1 MGIGEDSFSFQQPDT
16 SMAAF
21 TWEGKENNNE
31 APRTL
36 SISEEVR
43 TSQVKASREEAHER
57 RRQASMWVEHM
68 TDHRVPAESD
78 EAFCATLKNGEV
90 LCKLLNEMSPG
101 VIQRVFEGSSPMP
114 TIYNIDCFFQAAVKV
129 GLSKDDLFHA
139 SDLDDVSGPVVDCI
153 LRLKSLWLAMR
164 KEANQAT
171 EQVRTPILGA
181 NSANCNYELKTPPM
195 PVSMPVL
202 QGRASAIKSAKG
214 RGLQAAVS
222 VTRLMQQCTS
232 LLKDRMWSDSP
243 NPSSISPLSA
253 CSTSPERTVE
263 ALGPVI
269 ESVLSSL
276 TQEYERRLLQKESD
290 LKKTK
295 NDLFTTK
302 EKLESME
309 KSDKTERIKEKQIN
323 VAIENK
329 RVQALQEELEALRNQ
344 QAMTKQR
351 AIGLQSETKE
361 LKDMCKSIKLD
372 AMLEISD
379 FQIELSQLE
388 HHLGHLFGVAKDYS
402 VLCDENRK
410 LYNEVLDLKGNI
422 RVYTR
427 VRPAGTTGS
436 EEGSIVNVDNS
447 SDMKD
452 MITLEAGSSTSFAF
466 EKAFDQSSTQADVYD
481 EVAPFIRP
489 VLDGYNVCLFAYG
502 QTGSGKT
509 HTMAG
514 GDGKDRGVNIR
525 AIEDLF
531 QIIQRN
537 GHESSFEVKIQMLE
551 IYNEQL
557 RDLLDENQE
566 KKLEIRSAPISGVN
580 VPGVIIKNVQSVEE
594 VLHFMEFG
602 QQNRAIGATAMNE
615 RSSRSHSVFTIHVSS
630 ESRLSGSET
639 HACLHLIDLAGSERV
654 GRSEATGERLK
665 EAQHI
670 NKSLSALG
678 DVISALASKQ
688 GHIPYRNSKLTHL
701 LQDSLNGNA
710 KVLMLSHIA
719 PEEDNCSETISTLH
733 FATRVSNVT
742 LGKAKKNLVA
752 NTKKQEEDLTK
763 KEDEIRKL
771 RSLLAAERKTTKE
784 LKKKTS
790 VEKSPKASARRQSF
804 DNRKPIRPASAAVTR
819 RRSLENQNP
828 VRPASAITKKQS
840 PQVEQRDSSRRPLSA
855 ANSLRAK
862 PADKTKSRW
871 M

>member
-1 MGIGEDSFSFQQPDT
+1 
-16 SMAAF
+16 
-21 TWEGKENNNE
+21 
-31 APRTL
+31 
-36 SISEEVR
+36 
-43 TSQVKASREEAHER
+43 
-57 RRQASMWVEHM
+57 
-68 TDHRVPAESD
+68 
-78 EAFCATLKNGEV
+78 
-90 LCKLLNEMSPG
+90 
-101 VIQRVFEGSSPMP
+101 
-114 TIYNIDCFFQAAVKV
+114 
-129 GLSKDDLFHA
+129 
-139 SDLDDVSGPVVDCI
+139 
-153 LRLKSLWLAMR
+153 
-164 KEANQAT
+164 
-171 EQVRTPILGA
+171 
-181 NSANCNYELKTPPM
+181 
-195 PVSMPVL
+195 
-202 QGRASAIKSAKG
+202 
-214 RGLQAAVS
+214 
-222 VTRLMQQCTS
+222 
-232 LLKDRMWSDSP
+232 
-243 NPSSISPLSA
+243 
-253 CSTSPERTVE
+253 
-263 ALGPVI
+263 
-269 ESVLSSL
+269 
-276 TQEYERRLLQKESD
+276 
-290 LKKTK
+290 
-295 NDLFTTK
+295 
-302 EKLESME
+302 
-309 KSDKTERIKEKQIN
+309 
-323 VAIENK
+323 
-329 RVQALQEELEALRNQ
+329 
-344 QAMTKQR
+344 
-351 AIGLQSETKE
+351 
-361 LKDMCKSIKLD
+361 
-372 AMLEISD
+372 
-379 FQIELSQLE
+379 
-388 HHLGHLFGVAKDYS
+388 
-402 VLCDENRK
+402 
-410 LYNEVLDLKGNI
+410 
-422 RVYTR
+422 
-427 VRPAGTTGS
+427 
-436 EEGSIVNVDNS
+436 
-447 SDMKD
+447 
-452 MITLEAGSSTSFAF
+452 
-466 EKAFDQSSTQADVYD
+466 
-481 EVAPFIRP
+481 
-489 VLDGYNVCLFAYG
+489 
-502 QTGSGKT
+502 
-509 HTMAG
+509 
-514 GDGKDRGVNIR
+514 
-525 AIEDLF
+525 
-531 QIIQRN
+531 
-537 GHESSFEVKIQMLE
+537 
-551 IYNEQL
+551 
-557 RDLLDENQE
+557 
-566 KKLEIRSAPISGVN
+566 VN